1 MSEHPLPL
9 LLRKRDVA
17 KQLSCHVKHVENLV
31 RQGKLVQVSTG
42 PRFVRITRESFMK
55 LIENQ

>member
-1 MSEHPLPL
+1 M
-9 LLRKRDVA
+9 A